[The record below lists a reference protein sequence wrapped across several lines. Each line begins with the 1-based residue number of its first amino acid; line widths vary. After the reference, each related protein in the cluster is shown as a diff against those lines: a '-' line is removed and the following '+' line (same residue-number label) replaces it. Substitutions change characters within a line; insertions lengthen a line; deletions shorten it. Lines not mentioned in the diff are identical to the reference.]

1 MRRVMES
8 AARANG
14 IADDQLV
21 FLEKAVAELDGSEWG
36 GDKIDLIV
44 GEPNFSMNLLP
55 WHNLL
60 FWYCLR
66 HISASKET
74 KVGNALILVKDSS
87 YFGFKLLSRNQLKL
101 NKGTLPK
108 YN

>member
-14 IADDQLV
+14 IAEERLV

-36 GDKIDLIV
+36 EGEINLIV

-74 KVGNALILVKDSS
+74 KVNTKFW
-87 YFGFKLLSRNQLKL
+87 YCLSELFWI
-101 NKGTLPK
+101 
-108 YN
+108 